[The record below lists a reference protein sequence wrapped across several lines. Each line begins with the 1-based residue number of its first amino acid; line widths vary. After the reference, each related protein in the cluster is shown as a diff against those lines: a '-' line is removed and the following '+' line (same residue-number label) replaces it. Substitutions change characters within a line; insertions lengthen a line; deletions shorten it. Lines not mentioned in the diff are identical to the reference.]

1 MIRVVVDTSVLIRYL
16 VKPSAAIHE
25 LIEVRWLS
33 DQVHMITS
41 PELIQELEEV
51 LARDYIQALI
61 QPEEGLALLDT
72 IRRIAE
78 ILPPLGSFPAF
89 TRDPKDDKFVACALA
104 GDAGYV
110 ITLDKDILAVRALS
124 GVRMVTPDEFLIELQ
139 KPDTSY

>member
-1 MIRVVVDTSVLIRYL
+1 MIRAVVDTSVLIRYL
-16 VKPSAAIHE
+16 IKPSAAIQE

-51 LARDYIQALI
+51 LARDYLQALI
-61 QPEEGLALLDT
+61 QPEEGQALLDA
-72 IRRIAE
+72 IRRVAE
-78 ILPPLGSFPAF
+78 IFPPLGTFPAF
-89 TRDPKDDKFVACALA
+89 TRDPKDDKFVACALV

-124 GVRMVTPDEFLIELQ
+124 GVRMMTPDEILMEL
-139 KPDTSY
+139 